1 MITTIDKKGKYLYN
15 FIVTKKLQ
23 QKEMNKIKLKQI
35 YTYIFSKGG
44 IRMAQPKRRWSKAR
58 THSKRSTW
66 KKEQPT
72 FATCPHCH
80 EPVLPH
86 RVCGNCGYY
95 DGKQVVAK
103 KEAENA

>member
-1 MITTIDKKGKYLYN
+1 M
-15 FIVTKKLQ
+15 TKKLD
-23 QKEMNKIKLKQI
+23 KEQNRYIDILNKE
-35 YTYIFSKGG
+35 G

-72 FATCPHCH
+72 YASCPHCH

-86 RVCGNCGYY
+86 RVCKNCGYY
-95 DGKQVVAK
+95 DGKEIIAK
-103 KEAENA
+103 KEENA